1 MDVLNKGTIH
11 TVDGMGWEGVSFQ
24 HATQNNVHF
33 RGSASFAQELSLT
46 AIQYFSLKKTEL
58 SWEFPESL
66 QIFSL

>member
-1 MDVLNKGTIH
+1 
-11 TVDGMGWEGVSFQ
+11 MGKKP
-24 HATQNNVHF
+24 QNNVHF